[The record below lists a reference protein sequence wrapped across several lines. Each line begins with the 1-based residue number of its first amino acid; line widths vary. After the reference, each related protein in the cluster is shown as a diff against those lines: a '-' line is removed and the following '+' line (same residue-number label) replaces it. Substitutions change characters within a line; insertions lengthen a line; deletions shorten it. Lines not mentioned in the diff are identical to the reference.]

1 MLVCLSVWPVSVS
14 LKAYVTVCHFQALI
28 TKTLTGNAA
37 EAVFPDYWDISL
49 WKPSATYFLSS
60 QQLKERMEPAPP
72 RVSSLNIGSLEEW
85 FDAVR
90 CFCSVKGTG
99 VEAWTKLTEIR
110 LWDRGL
116 QTSEISSFVMVFREA
131 AVVPCC
137 LKWQEVSFVTLK
149 EPLW

>member
-1 MLVCLSVWPVSVS
+1 MLVCLSVWPASVS

-37 EAVFPDYWDISL
+37 EAAFLPWLLRHQPVKTECHLLPLQPTAEGEDGTSTSQGLISKHRKSWGTVWCCEVL
-49 WKPSATYFLSS
+49 LFS
-60 QQLKERMEPAPP
+60 E
-72 RVSSLNIGSLEEW
+72 GH
-85 FDAVR
+85 R
-90 CFCSVKGTG
+90 CGGLDQSETD
-99 VEAWTKLTEIR
+99 
-110 LWDRGL
+110 WDRGL

-149 EPLW
+149 EPFW